1 MKQTLNVDN
10 FIQYAYN
17 TGKYN
22 DEQLQAISDA
32 LYTLEGDMA
41 QLSWKENG
49 LYSHE
54 YIYYHLT
61 KCCNKLKVY
70 MMTCGLKQAKA
81 TSAIAD
87 NLRASLSLRN
97 VLLIRIVGSISYMTL
112 Q

>member
-1 MKQTLNVDN
+1 MKQTLNVDS

-54 YIYYHLT
+54 YI
-61 KCCNKLKVY
+61 
-70 MMTCGLKQAKA
+70 
-81 TSAIAD
+81 
-87 NLRASLSLRN
+87 
-97 VLLIRIVGSISYMTL
+97 
-112 Q
+112 

>member
-10 FIQYAYN
+10 FIEYAYS
-17 TGKYN
+17 TGKYSN
-22 DEQLQAISDA
+22 DQLQAIADA

-54 YIYYHLT
+54 YIYNNLS
-61 KCCNKLKVY
+61 KCCKKLHVY

-81 TSAIAD
+81 TTAVNDFKKGMKAC
-87 NLRASLSLRN
+87 
-97 VLLIRIVGSISYMTL
+97 ME
-112 Q
+112 